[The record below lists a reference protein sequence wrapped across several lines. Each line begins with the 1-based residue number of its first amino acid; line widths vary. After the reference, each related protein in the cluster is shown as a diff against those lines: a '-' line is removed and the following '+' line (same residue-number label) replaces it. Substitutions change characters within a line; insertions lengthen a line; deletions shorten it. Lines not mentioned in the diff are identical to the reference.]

1 MSKPNIEVKDY
12 SYRYASTEELVLKNI
27 TFTVNEGDFV
37 GVVGCNRAGKSTL
50 CKSIVGILPFVSGG
64 DWSGE
69 IVIDGKSLNDTKGNG
84 TTDVVGIVFQDAES
98 QFTQQTVEDE
108 IAFAMCNFGYER
120 NQMRERV
127 KFAAEACGLMGM
139 LDRSPYHLSGGQQQR
154 LAVASILAL
163 QPRVIILDESTSQLD
178 PIGRDEIFRLV
189 GELHRLGKTVIMVD
203 HNIEKIADTVDK
215 VVVLHEGELV
225 AYDEPHIVFGNK
237 NLLNEHFVRVPQVTD
252 AAIALRDRLSID
264 GRLPIT
270 LQEATPIFAL
280 LNREVYDPWHR

>member
-1 MSKPNIEVKDY
+1 MSKPIIEVKDY
-12 SYRYASTEELVLKNI
+12 SHRYASTEELVLKNI

-50 CKSIVGILPFVSGG
+50 CNHRWDIAFCIRRRL
-64 DWSGE
+64 SGE

-84 TTDVVGIVFQDAES
+84 TTDVVGIVFQDADS

-280 LNREVYDPWHR
+280 LTQGGV

>member
-1 MSKPNIEVKDY
+1 MSKPIIEVKDY

-163 QPRVIILDESTSQLD
+163 QPRVIILDEWIILRKLPENMRSLS
-178 PIGRDEIFRLV
+178 G
-189 GELHRLGKTVIMVD
+189 GKKAASAEP
-203 HNIEKIADTVDK
+203 EKQA
-215 VVVLHEGELV
+215 E
-225 AYDEPHIVFGNK
+225 
-237 NLLNEHFVRVPQVTD
+237 
-252 AAIALRDRLSID
+252 
-264 GRLPIT
+264 
-270 LQEATPIFAL
+270 EAK
-280 LNREVYDPWHR
+280 